1 MDDPNG
7 EVTQLL
13 QRWRED
19 LPEVLDDLTPLVY
32 DLLHAIGS
40 GCMRRE
46 RDDHTFQ
53 PTALVNE
60 LPPPSQSAQNH
71 LERSRPFLRLL
82 PLG

>member
-19 LPEVLDDLTPLVY
+19 DPEVLDDLIPLVY

-40 GCMRRE
+40 GSMRRE
-46 RDDHTFQ
+46 RDDHTPQ

-60 LPPPSQSAQNH
+60 VY
-71 LERSRPFLRLL
+71 LRLL
-82 PLG
+82 NQRKITR